1 MWPEIKDSEPGQEKF
16 SVSGLEME
24 EVAIGP
30 RTTSENYS
38 QVEQGSRG
46 GGVLQLSPAAVFSVP
61 ETRRTE
67 HLLPLV
73 DPPFVTHSVTI

>member
-24 EVAIGP
+24 EVAVGP

-46 GGVLQLSPAAVFSVP
+46 VGCCSSPQRLCSQS
-61 ETRRTE
+61 RRPAGQNTCFR
-67 HLLPLV
+67 LLILP
-73 DPPFVTHSVTI
+73 S